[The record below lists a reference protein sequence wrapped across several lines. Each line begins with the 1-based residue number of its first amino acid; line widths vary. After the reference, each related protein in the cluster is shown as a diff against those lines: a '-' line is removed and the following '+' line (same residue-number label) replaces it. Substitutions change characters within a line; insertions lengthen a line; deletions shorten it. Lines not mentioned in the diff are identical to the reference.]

1 MSEQR
6 AKSEFQDWIG
16 GSQSREAMLD
26 PWPAQA
32 LRATLG
38 GDADEDRSLPCLWH
52 WLYFLETAPRDQI
65 GVDGHPKRGGF
76 LPPIALPRRMFAGGR
91 TTVLKP
97 LVLGSPATF
106 TETILK
112 VEQKRGGEDPLILM
126 TLGFAYTQ
134 DNELCIREE
143 RDIVYLGGRAG
154 PKTPAPQPLDATVQP
169 LEETRPWRADVTPDP
184 VMLMRFSALTFNGHR
199 IHYDTDYAQRE
210 EGYPERVVHG
220 PLTATLLAELVRVHA
235 PGAIRSFSFRAQSPL
250 FVNAPLR
257 LRAGPQED
265 GTITA
270 IAYTPSGKPAMTA
283 SVLVG

>member
-1 MSEQR
+1 MSEQT
-6 AKSEFQDWIG
+6 AKKEFQDWIG
-16 GSQSREAMLD
+16 RSQSREAMLD
-26 PWPAQA
+26 SWPAQA

-38 GDADEDRSLPCLWH
+38 GVPEEEQNLPCLWH

-91 TTVLKP
+91 TTILKP
-97 LVLGSPATF
+97 LVLGRSATL

-112 VEQKRGGEDPLILM
+112 VEQKRGGDDPLILM

-143 RDIVYLGGRAG
+143 RDIVYLGGR
-154 PKTPAPQPLDATVQP
+154 PAPQPLDSAIQP

-220 PLTATLLAELVRVHA
+220 PLTATLLAELVRHHA
-235 PGAIRSFSFRAQSPL
+235 PGAIHSFSFRAQSPL

-257 LRAGPQED
+257 LRAGLQED
-265 GTITA
+265 GTATA

-283 SVLVG
+283 SVTVG